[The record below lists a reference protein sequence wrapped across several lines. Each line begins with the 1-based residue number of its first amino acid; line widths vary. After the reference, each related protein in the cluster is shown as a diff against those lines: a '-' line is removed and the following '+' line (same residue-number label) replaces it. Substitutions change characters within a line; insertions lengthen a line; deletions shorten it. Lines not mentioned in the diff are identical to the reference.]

1 MTSAILAAALTLF
14 ERHGFRRTSMAD
26 IAREAGIS
34 RASLYLRFSD
44 KRALFETLAA
54 DLVAQS
60 LSAADAAWSE
70 QAEFGAN
77 LGATMLAKDRIFF
90 RMINATP
97 HGAELLEV
105 DAVLTA
111 RHVAH
116 LDERFR
122 GLLARHAL
130 MAAQRGA
137 DLSLFGGAE
146 GFASFATVSAA
157 GLKHEIRDETAYRT
171 AVAQLGRVLSRALG
185 LR

>member
-26 IAREAGIS
+26 IAREAGVA

-44 KRALFETLAA
+44 KRSLFETLAA
-54 DLVAQS
+54 DLVGRS
-60 LSAADAAWSE
+60 LAAADAAWSE

-105 DAVLTA
+105 DAALTA

-137 DLSLFGGAE
+137 DLSLFGGSE
-146 GFASFATVSAA
+146 GFAGFATVSAA
-157 GLKHEIRDETAYRT
+157 GLKHEIRDDTAYQI
-171 AVAQLGRVLSRALG
+171 AVAQLGRVLARAVG